1 MISKHIKI
9 AFTSKLRYFMDDLVP
24 IIGKPKKPKSSKVK
38 SQQTIIYEHQ
48 KEVSQNIP
56 SKFTPRVPG

>member
-1 MISKHIKI
+1 MKI
-9 AFTSKLRYFMDDLVP
+9 
-24 IIGKPKKPKSSKVK
+24 K

-56 SKFTPRVPG
+56 SKFTPRVPGEQTITHFISCAPAMHAGLVYESTY